1 MTLAL
6 KRLPNDL
13 SYQMLS
19 LIDLNFKKLIVYIVI
34 QKMVQKEKMYEY
46 IAEKVHIYHDIAT

>member
-19 LIDLNFKKLIVYIVI
+19 LIDLNFKKLIVYIVV

-46 IAEKVHIYHDIAT
+46 IAEKVHIYHDPAT